1 MRSPRV
7 AHTLFSMYAL
17 REHAQHLCHP
27 VLSAACPGFLNG
39 PARADVGATR
49 VVHTA
54 TSPARRIENALAGDG
69 SGQRKHVTPDAR
81 LRLRQQGTPRGQA
94 RFKTRTTPVRTT
106 APPAA
111 TRMV

>member
-1 MRSPRV
+1 V
-7 AHTLFSMYAL
+7 AHTLFSMHAPHK
-17 REHAQHLCHP
+17 HAQHFCHP
-27 VLSAACPGFLNG
+27 VLSVACPGFLNG

-49 VVHTA
+49 AVHTA
-54 TSPARRIENALAGDG
+54 TSPAHRIVAALAGDG

-94 RFKTRTTPVRTT
+94 RFKTRTAPVRIT
-106 APPAA
+106 APPTA